1 MKLITGS
8 GGRLKDFM
16 MVYWDPS
23 ASLHVQPWNRMK
35 CIWLKN
41 IPLATIKPFP
51 LLQLVTTVH
60 DTGCIF
66 TSHFKVVNFIVSVHS
81 VSWCFKP
88 GQATHVL
95 CPIWLRKTDL
105 LLKELLRTALF
116 LFLTCSHGFHL
127 PSPMFGWLQNL
138 SGQRPSAWHHVV
150 WVEEDIRHIYTVSS
164 VQFSHVRLFATPWIT
179 ACQAYLSIINS
190 QSSLK
195 LVSIQSMMPSSHLIL
210 CCPLLLLP
218 PISTSIRLFSNESTL
233 RIRWPKYWSF
243 SFSIIP
249 SKEIPGL
256 ISFRME
262 WLDLLAVQGTLKS
275 LLQHHSSKASILRC
289 QPSSQSNSHIHTWP
303 LEKP

>member
-16 MVYWDPS
+16 MLCSDPS

-88 GQATHVL
+88 GQATHVP

-116 LFLTCSHGFHL
+116 LFLTWSHGFHL
-127 PSPMFGWLQNL
+127 PSPMFGWLQSL

-164 VQFSHVRLFATPWIT
+164 VQSRLTLCDPMNCSTPGLPFHHQLPEFTEAHVHRVGDAIQPSHSLSSPSPPAPNPSQHQTLFQWV
-179 ACQAYLSIINS
+179 N
-190 QSSLK
+190 
-195 LVSIQSMMPSSHLIL
+195 SSH
-210 CCPLLLLP
+210 
-218 PISTSIRLFSNESTL
+218 
-233 RIRWPKYWSF
+233 KVA
-243 SFSIIP
+243 
-249 SKEIPGL
+249 K
-256 ISFRME
+256 
-262 WLDLLAVQGTLKS
+262 V
-275 LLQHHSSKASILRC
+275 
-289 QPSSQSNSHIHTWP
+289 
-303 LEKP
+303 LEFQL